1 MASSSVCGLVGIR
14 SDKWPRTGIA
24 VPGRRAPSGV
34 LAEPHVANEIDIA
47 ARQQVLIVEEVEH
60 VGANLDV
67 IVRWD
72 LPRQR
77 QVGIVDELAARVV
90 FPPGL
95 LGWQPRELQAAFRP
109 TL

>member
-1 MASSSVCGLVGIR
+1 M
-14 SDKWPRTGIA
+14 
-24 VPGRRAPSGV
+24 
-34 LAEPHVANEIDIA
+34 LAEPQVANEVDIA
-47 ARQQVLIVEEVEH
+47 AREQVLVVEEVEH

-67 IVRWD
+67 IVRRE

-90 FPPGL
+90 FLPGL